1 MSSVTLHKGMP
12 DARDWSDE
20 LDEKGRWSTRRS
32 LLFMATASI
41 AFWAGLTLILVR

>member
-1 MSSVTLHKGMP
+1 MASVTLHKGMS

-41 AFWAGLTLILVR
+41 AFWVALTVLLVR